1 MLSWINHI
9 YATIAMLQLTHP
21 PNMIKKPIMS
31 QKLERKVLNSV
42 MKYKKRLLWKKW
54 GLERL
59 RKQGIAILLIGP
71 PGVGKTVIAEWLA
84 LKIRNKGIKEVSFAE
99 FGSHIPGEN
108 ARQIRKVFK
117 EAYEREMTIYLDEC
131 DAVLWDRSK
140 AGSTAMW
147 MLEVI
152 DELLVQIGKYPY
164 LVILSTNKPEILDEA
179 LDRRLMATIKVPIPD
194 MPERYKLWEAKM
206 PDDYPLKLSLAQKDK
221 LASLVLTGAEV
232 ENVII
237 DASSDALREEIE
249 PTFDMLYQ
257 VALETAQRR
266 MEREQSKVA
275 TLQFRGSE

>member
-1 MLSWINHI
+1 
-9 YATIAMLQLTHP
+9 
-21 PNMIKKPIMS
+21 MS
-31 QKLERKVLNSV
+31 QDLEEQVLNAV
-42 MKYKKRLLWKKW
+42 MKYKKRQLWKKW

-84 LKIRNKGIKEVSFAE
+84 IKIRGKGIKEVSFAE

-117 EAYEREMTIYLDEC
+117 DAAENGEMTVYLDEC
-131 DAVLWDRSK
+131 DAVLWDRAM

-152 DELLVQIGKYPY
+152 DELLVQIGKYPG

-179 LDRRLMATIKVPIPD
+179 LDRRLMATITVTVPAL
-194 MPERYKLWEAKM
+194 PERYKLWKDKM
-206 PDDYPLKLSLAQKDK
+206 PDEYPLKLSLAQLDK

-237 DASSDALREEIE
+237 EASSDALRQDRLPSFE
-249 PTFDMLYQ
+249 MLYQ
-257 VALETAQRR
+257 TAMDTAQRR
-266 MEREQSKVA
+266 LERGQQKVA
-275 TLQFRGSE
+275 TLQQFRGSE